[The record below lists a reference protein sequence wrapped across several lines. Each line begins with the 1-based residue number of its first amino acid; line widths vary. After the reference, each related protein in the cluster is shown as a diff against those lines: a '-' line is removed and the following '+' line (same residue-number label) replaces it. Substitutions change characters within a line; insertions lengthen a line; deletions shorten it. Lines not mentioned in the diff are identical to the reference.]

1 MHLHVSARAP
11 LRHSDQRMAAS
22 RTAEYVALY
31 RALETTERRRE
42 PLFRDP
48 FAARFLTGSRAAWF
62 ALAGVPGMRSLIERY
77 ADRRA
82 PGARSSAIART
93 RFVDDFV
100 RAEIQ
105 RGIRQLV
112 ILGAGYDAR
121 AHRIDDLMA
130 TGSEV
135 FEVDQP
141 DTQKAKRKRLEGA
154 TGLKP
159 NVRYVPCDFE
169 QQHLPTQLADAGW
182 EADHRSIFVWEGV
195 TNYLD
200 EAAVVAVLDTVS
212 RTKPG
217 SVIAFSYIH
226 KGVIDGSEKFEGAD
240 KLVENVRRLGEPWKF
255 GLRPD
260 ELPRFLA
267 AFEMKLEQD
276 VGTTEYRDKY
286 LGYDIGYG
294 FYRIAIARVNARSRP
309 PTGS

>member
-1 MHLHVSARAP
+1 M
-11 LRHSDQRMAAS
+11 
-22 RTAEYVALY
+22 
-31 RALETTERRRE
+31 
-42 PLFRDP
+42 
-48 FAARFLTGSRAAWF
+48 
-62 ALAGVPGMRSLIERY
+62 IERY

-100 RAEIQ
+100 RAELQ

-121 AHRIDDLMA
+121 AHRIDEIEA

-135 FEVDQP
+135 FEVDHP
-141 DTQKAKRKRLEGA
+141 DTQAAKRKRLQGA
-154 TGLKP
+154 SGLTP

-169 QQHLPTQLADAGW
+169 QQHLATQLADAGW

-217 SVIAFSYIH
+217 SVIAFTYIH
-226 KGVIDGSEKFEGAD
+226 RGAIDGTEKFEGAA
-240 KLVENVRRLGEPWKF
+240 KLVESVRKLGEPWKF
-255 GLRPD
+255 GLRPE
-260 ELPRFLA
+260 ELPAFLA
-267 AFEMKLEQD
+267 PFEMTLEQD
-276 VGTTEYRDKY
+276 VGTAEYRDKY

-309 PTGS
+309 RTGG